1 MVRTPPKGF
10 WAGEAVAMRRA
21 VNVTGIVALRITWE
35 RWHGA
40 GACVEVQGFGGEG
53 AGVFDGAGV
62 FVAQGMEAGGGQRLL
77 LAADALYFADPGVRV
92 QVGIGEKLACV
103 FLKSEISA

>member
-1 MVRTPPKGF
+1 
-10 WAGEAVAMRRA
+10 
-21 VNVTGIVALRITWE
+21 
-35 RWHGA
+35 
-40 GACVEVQGFGGEG
+40 
-53 AGVFDGAGV
+53 
-62 FVAQGMEAGGGQRLL
+62 MEAGGGQRLL

>member
-1 MVRTPPKGF
+1 
-10 WAGEAVAMRRA
+10 MRLLRVFRQRA
-21 VNVTGIVALRITWE
+21 RSLFRSAKVDAELENELQYHLEQLTRENI
-35 RWHGA
+35 
-40 GACVEVQGFGGEG
+40 
-53 AGVFDGAGV
+53 
-62 FVAQGMEAGGGQRLL
+62 AQGMEAGGGQRLL